1 MDSLSFEI
9 QLKVKGAAASQ
20 DKPLITCA
28 RGDRGLGGPGV
39 SALCFKNVFCTLEL
53 CLQPLKQTVQATILG
68 VQIVKKK
75 KPSFT
80 HGGLVACTPL
90 PRMPMVV
97 VGSGV
102 SSNQIVLVESRG
114 RAMPTGASGYVHL
127 WRQVVSVE
135 YGGGLDVVVQA
146 YSKSGAVHA
155 EGRVHFAAKSCY
167 VSQEECSVGEA
178 QVIVDVAWSLVP
190 NDMDD
195 VLLLSAG
202 IDRILL

>member
-1 MDSLSFEI
+1 MHPCLQDPFLHLTGPSRVIVSMDSLSFEI

-80 HGGLVACTPL
+80 HAWRPGCLHPTTKDANGGC
-90 PRMPMVV
+90 
-97 VGSGV
+97 
-102 SSNQIVLVESRG
+102 
-114 RAMPTGASGYVHL
+114 
-127 WRQVVSVE
+127 W
-135 YGGGLDVVVQA
+135 
-146 YSKSGAVHA
+146 
-155 EGRVHFAAKSCY
+155 
-167 VSQEECSVGEA
+167 
-178 QVIVDVAWSLVP
+178 
-190 NDMDD
+190 
-195 VLLLSAG
+195 
-202 IDRILL
+202 